1 MTAPA
6 TTTTRRVPY
15 WILLVIVVGIGL
27 NLRSVLGAAP
37 VLFDHLVADLG
48 LTATGMSLL
57 SSISLIVMGV
67 CAPLGHQLATKI
79 TPEWAIFV
87 ALMFLAVGSILRLW
101 ADDAWVLYV
110 TAALTGAGMGSATAL
125 MPGFISHG
133 LRRIRGT
140 ATGMFSLSMA
150 MSVAIAAAITA
161 PIADAAGWR
170 FALAVWGFFAL
181 VVGFGWLLLI
191 RPIQAIPEEPM
202 PAPVLPEDAMEEMP
216 SLEEGLKKGGLPW
229 ADRTAQLV
237 TMIAMLV
244 YLLGFSCVAWIAPS
258 MLSVGYSATEAAG
271 LFLAFQF
278 VQVISLVGLPIIADF
293 TTDRRP
299 LLGLCALT
307 PIIGFILLLINMRD
321 LAFPAMLLMGFGIGG
336 ASTLVLIVVT
346 DTTGS
351 QHEAGR
357 LNAMSLLVSYLLGA
371 GGPFLIGLTR
381 DLTGSFVPG
390 YAILLGATVLLA
402 ILVPFLNPRRRV
414 LG

>member
-1 MTAPA
+1 MTSPA
-6 TTTTRRVPY
+6 TTSTRRIPY

-67 CAPLGHQLATKI
+67 CAPLGHQLATRF
-79 TPEWAIFV
+79 TPEWAIFA

-101 ADDAWVLYV
+101 TDGAWVLYV
-110 TAALTGAGMGSATAL
+110 TAALTGAGMGAATAL
-125 MPGFISHG
+125 MPGFIAHG

-140 ATGMFSLSMA
+140 ATGIFSLSMA

-161 PIADAAGWR
+161 PLADAAGWR

-181 VVGFGWLLLI
+181 VVAAGWLLLI
-191 RPIQAIPEEPM
+191 RPLQA
-202 PAPVLPEDAMEEMP
+202 LPESATTPPAGEPDALP
-216 SLEEGLKKGGLPW
+216 TLEEGLKKGGLPW
-229 ADRTAQLV
+229 TDRTAQLV
-237 TMIAMLV
+237 TLIAMLV

-278 VQVISLVGLPIIADF
+278 VQVTSMIGLPIIADF

-307 PIIGFILLLINMRD
+307 PTIGFILLLINMHE
-321 LAFPAMLLMGFGIGG
+321 LALPAMLLMGFGIGG

-390 YAILLGATVLLA
+390 YAILLGAAVLFGL
-402 ILVPFLNPRRRV
+402 LVPFLNPRRRV
-414 LG
+414 VG